1 MEAFI
6 GVNPPRVKTD
16 HLHDERREK
25 LHMKVLSYSSPLL
38 ACSLPL
44 YTSEYR
50 SLPIL
55 ILDLVLLSSS
65 TFILSDYAIALE
77 TGDSGLY

>member
-1 MEAFI
+1 
-6 GVNPPRVKTD
+6 
-16 HLHDERREK
+16 
-25 LHMKVLSYSSPLL
+25 MKVLSYSSPLL

-77 TGDSGLY
+77 AVMNSIRNGLGMPET